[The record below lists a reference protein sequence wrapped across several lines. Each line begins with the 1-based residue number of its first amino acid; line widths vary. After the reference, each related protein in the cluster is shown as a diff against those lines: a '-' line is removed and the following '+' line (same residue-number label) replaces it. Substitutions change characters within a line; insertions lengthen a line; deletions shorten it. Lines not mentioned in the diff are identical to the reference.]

1 MPEQTFKRR
10 TYFIKKA
17 FQVKI
22 IMQIILLLVIGSAIS
37 GFLLYFLASNELQ
50 ANLSSAHM
58 TITNTWDILLPSI
71 LFTQITVVLLI
82 SMATIYVIL
91 YLSHKIAG
99 PLYKFE
105 KVAEEIGEGNFSVHI
120 GLRDKDELV
129 PLQNAFQKMIDNL
142 KDKII
147 KFDKGLEEFKA
158 IENNLQNAVNGSKL
172 SDEDKQALIAEL
184 QDFSSTYAENV
195 KRFKL

>member
-105 KVAEEIGEGNFSVHI
+105 MVAEQIGKGNFRTNVR
-120 GLRDKDELV
+120 LRKKDKV
-129 PLQNAFQKMIDNL
+129 IHLQNA
-142 KDKII
+142 
-147 KFDKGLEEFKA
+147 LE
-158 IENNLQNAVNGSKL
+158 NMVYN
-172 SDEDKQALIAEL
+172 
-184 QDFSSTYAENV
+184 
-195 KRFKL
+195 